1 MSDSTHPVLLTPGT
15 VHQSH
20 LADALDGLA
29 LQLGVDAAGTPL
41 LLLSMKDE
49 QGHQADIYLTAAQLS
64 TLVQTA
70 MARYLAMRWQST
82 REVWLDIRPQGA
94 TKWHLSLC
102 QHAGQGHLPLCRHV
116 STRHPD
122 RRHWE
127 AREAGT
133 SLWDGHVCHSC
144 TWLWMEQAA
153 PALSLNALLPFLVPP
168 T

>member
-1 MSDSTHPVLLTPGT
+1 MSDSTHPVLLTSGM
-15 VHQSH
+15 VHQFQ
-20 LADALDGLA
+20 LADAPDGLA
-29 LQLGVDAAGTPL
+29 LQLDADATGTPL
-41 LLLSMKDE
+41 LLLSMKDGQE
-49 QGHQADIYLTAAQLS
+49 HQAEVQLTAAQLS

-70 MARYLAMRWQST
+70 MARYLVMRWQST
-82 REVWLDIRPQGA
+82 REAWLDIRPQGA
-94 TKWHLSLC
+94 TKWHLSLS

-127 AREAGT
+127 AREAGA
-133 SLWDGHVCHSC
+133 SLWDGHACHSC